1 MLKKTFDFVQ
11 IVFDF
16 VRKDSICL
24 FDRNNGACTE
34 NYGRIR
40 GCTRK
45 IPKFG
50 FGLINDVI
58 TRCGIQSESDYNT
71 F

>member
-1 MLKKTFDFVQ
+1 MTFDFVQ
-11 IVFDF
+11 IVFEF
-16 VRKDSICL
+16 VRKDSIYL

-34 NYGRIR
+34 NYRRIL
-40 GCTRK
+40 GCTSE

-50 FGLINDVI
+50 SGLISDVI